1 MHYKLVSKNLQE
13 ETKEQIK
20 YYLPKQALRKTR
32 RRSSQLEK
40 KHLWNKTSIEN
51 TKKTLLEN

>member
-20 YYLPKQALRKTR
+20 YYLPKQVLRKTR
-32 RRSSQLEK
+32 RRSSQLKK
-40 KHLWNKTSIEN
+40 KHL
-51 TKKTLLEN
+51 